1 MKKIF
6 LIMLLVCTV
15 LSCNN
20 LKSEEKLPDDLK
32 IYQDSGIEETIKYLE
47 KMGRTDP
54 QNKAYYTAKMGYYYI
69 EEKDYEK
76 AEAVLIKHWK

>member
-32 IYQDSGIEETIKYLE
+32 IYQDSGIEETIKYL
-47 KMGRTDP
+47 
-54 QNKAYYTAKMGYYYI
+54 
-69 EEKDYEK
+69 
-76 AEAVLIKHWK
+76 